1 MHRNGPRRFSS
12 QIFTRYKKQSFFKI
26 NLSTAIFIIKMVH
39 VSIAVSTGGKRLI
52 CKAQSW
58 YSAFDIKNN
67 WRLCRVPKLTLDS
80 RSEKD
85 GVARYEQYKHDRRQ
99 FNDSKVTYSKPG
111 LADAE
116 EKTHISMWNRYDGIL
131 ELSVITCEFDIF

>member
-1 MHRNGPRRFSS
+1 MAFVGFRLKFLFL
-12 QIFTRYKKQSFFKI
+12 IKCKVFFQI

-67 WRLCRVPKLTLDS
+67 WRLSRVPKLTLDS

-99 FNDSKVTYSKPG
+99 FYDGKVTYSKPG

-116 EKTHISMWNRYDGIL
+116 EKTHISMSNRYDGISESL
-131 ELSVITCEFDIF
+131 VISCEF

>member
-1 MHRNGPRRFSS
+1 M
-12 QIFTRYKKQSFFKI
+12 KI
-26 NLSTAIFIIKMVH
+26 NLSTAIFIVIKMVH

-67 WRLCRVPKLTLDS
+67 WRLSRVPKLTLDS

-99 FNDSKVTYSKPG
+99 FNDGKVTYSKPG

-116 EKTHISMWNRYDGIL
+116 EKTHISMSNRIYDGII
-131 ELSVITCEFDIF
+131 EPSVISYEFDVFSKKRFLAMKFNRFTFFSW